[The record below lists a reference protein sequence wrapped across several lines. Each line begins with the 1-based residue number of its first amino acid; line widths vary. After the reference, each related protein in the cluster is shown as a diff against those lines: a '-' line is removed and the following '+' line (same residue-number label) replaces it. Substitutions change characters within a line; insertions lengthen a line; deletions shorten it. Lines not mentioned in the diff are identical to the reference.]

1 MAREQPLAEVLRSAS
16 LLIPDTED
24 YVRIKDADDGTISW
38 YNKTDLPDVVSA
50 GVPSFVTGTLL
61 EVRLPP
67 AAPLHVLTNMVNLFG
82 NLVLV
87 GPGWRVAV

>member
-1 MAREQPLAEVLRSAS
+1 MARELPLAQVLRSAS

-38 YNKTDLPDVVSA
+38 YNKRELPDVVSA

-61 EVRLPP
+61 EVRPP
-67 AAPLHVLTNMVNLFG
+67 GRPPLRRLLSPNNHAQRRL
-82 NLVLV
+82 
-87 GPGWRVAV
+87 